1 MTVSIF
7 KFFGFSVFVVCDEVV
22 EVGVVV
28 GVEVGVVDD
37 CRRSKVDV
45 GVD

>member
-22 EVGVVV
+22 EVGVAVD
-28 GVEVGVVDD
+28 VEVGAVED

>member
-1 MTVSIF
+1 VTVSIF

-22 EVGVVV
+22 VDDEV
-28 GVEVGVVDD
+28 GVEVDAVED